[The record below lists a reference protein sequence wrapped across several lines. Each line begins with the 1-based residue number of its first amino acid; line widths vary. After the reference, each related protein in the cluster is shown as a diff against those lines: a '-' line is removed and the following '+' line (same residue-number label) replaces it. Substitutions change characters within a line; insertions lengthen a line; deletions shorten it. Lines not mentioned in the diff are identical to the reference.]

1 MSSNGTIARYKAR
14 FPRSKAL
21 YERARHV
28 MPRGVSHDQWYADP
42 FPIYMSRAEGSHLW
56 DVDGNEYVDYYGGHG
71 GKMLGHAP
79 PAVVAAVQN
88 QIKKGTQY
96 GAVCDLAV
104 EWAELIQQL
113 VPSAELVEFMNSGTE
128 AIMYG
133 IRLARAFTKR
143 EKVVRFQFHFAGAYD
158 AVSVGYK
165 KPFHVPV
172 SAGILP
178 GTVKD
183 TVVIPMNNA
192 EALENVLKKRD
203 VAVVITEAAGSGS
216 GVVGINPSFYRVMR
230 NLTAHYGTLLFFDEV
245 VTGFRYSPGGVQAAV
260 GVTPD
265 LTALG
270 KGVTGVVP
278 GAGAIAGR
286 KDIMDLLLLKDEEW
300 NRYQR
305 VSHSGTFNANPLC
318 AAAGIAYLKIIASGN
333 PTRIANQKARQ
344 LRVGLQ
350 RQMDERGITGC
361 VYDSGFSVFHIY
373 FGTCDLL
380 GGCDRAVCLNDQ
392 KTRDPAVGQAL
403 FMNLAIHG
411 VKTPTRG
418 YDGFV
423 SAIHT
428 EDDLKK
434 TIEAFGHSLDVLLEE
449 KMLAY
454 GRKPNPPAVRAL
466 VES

>member
-1 MSSNGTIARYKAR
+1 MPKRSTLQRYEAKFAK
-14 FPRSKAL
+14 SKAL
-21 YERARHV
+21 FERARKV

-42 FPIYMSRAEGSHLW
+42 FPIYMSRARGSHLW
-56 DVDGNEYVDYYGGHG
+56 DIDGNEYVDYYGGHG

-79 PAVVAAVQN
+79 AAVVAAVQH
-88 QIKKGTQY
+88 QIERGTQY

-104 EWAELIQQL
+104 EWAELIQKL
-113 VPSAELVEFMNSGTE
+113 VPSAELIEFMNSGTE

-143 EKVVRFQFHFAGAYD
+143 DKVVRFQFHFAGAYD
-158 AVSVGYK
+158 AISVGNK
-165 KPFHVPV
+165 KPFEVPV

-178 GTVKD
+178 STVQD
-183 TVVIPMNNA
+183 TVVIPINSE
-192 EALENVLKKRD
+192 EALENALKKKD
-203 VAVVITEAAGSGS
+203 VAVVIAEAAGSSS
-216 GVVGINPSFYRVMR
+216 GVVGIHLSFYDVMR
-230 NLTAHYGTLLFFDEV
+230 KLTARYGTLLFFDEV

-270 KGVTGVVP
+270 KGVTGVIP

-318 AAAGIAYLKIIASGN
+318 AAAGIAYLKIIATGE
-333 PTRIANQKARQ
+333 PTRMANQKARQ
-344 LRVGLQ
+344 LRDALQ
-350 RQMDERGITGC
+350 REMDGRGIAGC
-361 VYDSGFSVFHIY
+361 VYDSGFSVVHVY
-373 FGTCDLL
+373 FGHCHLIEQ
-380 GGCDRAVCLNDQ
+380 CERVVCLNAD
-392 KTRDPAVGQAL
+392 KTRDPGAGRAL
-403 FMNLAIHG
+403 FMNLALNG

-418 YDGFV
+418 YDSFL
-423 SAIHT
+423 SAVHT

-434 TIEAFGHSLDVLLEE
+434 TVEAFGRSLDALLEE
-449 KMLAY
+449 KKLPR
-454 GRKPNPPAVRAL
+454 GN
-466 VES
+466 

>member
-1 MSSNGTIARYKAR
+1 MPKRSTLQRYEAKFAK
-14 FPRSKAL
+14 SKAL
-21 YERARHV
+21 FERARKV

-42 FPIYMSRAEGSHLW
+42 FPIYMRRARGSHLW
-56 DVDGNEYVDYYGGHG
+56 DIDGNEYVDYYGGHG

-79 PAVVAAVQN
+79 AAVVAAVQH
-88 QIKKGTQY
+88 QIERGTQY

-104 EWAELIQQL
+104 EWAELIQKL
-113 VPSAELVEFMNSGTE
+113 VPSAELIEFMNSGTE

-143 EKVVRFQFHFAGAYD
+143 DKVVRFQFHFAGAYD
-158 AVSVGYK
+158 AISVGNK
-165 KPFHVPV
+165 KPFDVPV

-178 GTVKD
+178 STVQD
-183 TVVIPMNNA
+183 TVVIPMNSE
-192 EALENVLKKRD
+192 EALENALKKRD
-203 VAVVITEAAGSGS
+203 VAVVIAEAAGSSS
-216 GVVGINPSFYRVMR
+216 GVVGIHLSFYDVMR
-230 NLTAHYGTLLFFDEV
+230 KLTARYGTLLFFDEV

-270 KGVTGVVP
+270 KGVTGVIP

-318 AAAGIAYLKIIASGN
+318 AAAGIAYLKIIATGE
-333 PTRIANQKARQ
+333 PTRMSNQKARQ
-344 LRVGLQ
+344 LRDALQ
-350 RQMDERGITGC
+350 QQMDERGIAGC
-361 VYDSGFSVFHIY
+361 VYDSGFSVVHVY
-373 FGTCDLL
+373 FGHCHLIEQ
-380 GGCDRAVCLNDQ
+380 CERVVCLNAD
-392 KTRDPAVGQAL
+392 KTRDPGAGQAL
-403 FMNLAIHG
+403 FMNLALNG

-418 YDGFV
+418 YDSFL
-423 SAIHT
+423 SAVHT

-434 TIEAFGHSLDVLLEE
+434 TVEAFGRSLDALLEE
-449 KMLAY
+449 KKLPR
-454 GRKPNPPAVRAL
+454 GN
-466 VES
+466 